1 MKWLTGR
8 GVVAALGVGVAVGWG
23 LGWRGFVPLLAFF
36 ISGSLLTQLT
46 GGEGGRRTAA
56 QVLANGGVAAIA
68 ALLGAWTAA
77 LGSLAA
83 ATADTWATEL
93 GSFAR
98 RPPRLITTGQAVP
111 AGTSGGI
118 TVLGTAGGV
127 VGAAVMG
134 LLGATQNRVEP
145 GPRQRESVRPRAAVA
160 VVAAGEASRHRGA
173 VGCDHRHAEEAG
185 VDRLLDV
192 AQHVAAQSR
201 EDSGRLRTEILG
213 AGFVAWEP
221 RAIEQEHTRTA
232 AGQEQCARRAGRP
245 GPDDD
250 GVPAPGHRPRSHVP
264 IAALAPPASVAAKLT
279 PSLSSQ
285 RQPLTSCIG
294 P

>member
-68 ALLGAWTAA
+68 ALLGTWTAA

-134 LLGATQNRVEP
+134 LLGATLSLDRGSLPSRFLVI
-145 GPRQRESVRPRAAVA
+145 GGAGVIGMLADSLLGATRQASYRCSVCDQRREHA
-160 VVAAGEASRHRGA
+160 
-173 VGCDHRHAEEAG
+173 HAECHG
-185 VDRLLDV
+185 PMQLVKGWRWLDN
-192 AQHVAAQSR
+192 
-201 EDSGRLRTEILG
+201 
-213 AGFVAWEP
+213 
-221 RAIEQEHTRTA
+221 
-232 AGQEQCARRAGRP
+232 
-245 GPDDD
+245 D
-250 GVPAPGHRPRSHVP
+250 GVNF
-264 IAALAPPASVAAKLT
+264 AATLAGGASAAMGTWL
-279 PSLSSQ
+279 LG
-285 RQPLTSCIG
+285 R
-294 P
+294 